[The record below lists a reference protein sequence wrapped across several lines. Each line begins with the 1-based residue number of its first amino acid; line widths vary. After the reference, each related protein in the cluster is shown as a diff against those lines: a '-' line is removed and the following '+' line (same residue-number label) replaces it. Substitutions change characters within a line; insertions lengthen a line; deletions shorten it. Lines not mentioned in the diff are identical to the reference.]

1 MAGRSHNHHPL
12 MRPVK
17 KPVLIPSGIV
27 KAAAS
32 AGYPYVLIILLDS
45 LPYAEV
51 FAKSRKVFDANL
63 KDWQRDVLP
72 TLKRSNVRFFFVDGR
87 TMSEVT
93 F

>member
-1 MAGRSHNHHPL
+1 

-17 KPVLIPSGIV
+17 KPLLVPSGIV

-32 AGYPYVLIILLDS
+32 AGYPFVLIILLDGY
-45 LPYAEV
+45 PYAEV

-63 KDWQRDVLP
+63 ADWQRDVLP
-72 TLKRSNVRFFFVDGR
+72 SLKRSNVRFFFTDGR
-87 TMSEVT
+87 TMTEVT